1 MEQSDS
7 HCVEGCYTGLD
18 TVGTCTCFIDEQMGK
33 IGKISPYCREHLCDL
48 YVCMIVLGLLSLS
61 NVWTAPPPPSVV
73 STGRGVAYW
82 RLAFPSLKM
91 SHTLPNP

>member
-1 MEQSDS
+1 MGQSDS
-7 HCVEGCYTGLD
+7 HFVGGCYTGLD

-61 NVWTAPPPPSVV
+61 NVWTAPPPPV
-73 STGRGVAYW
+73 
-82 RLAFPSLKM
+82 
-91 SHTLPNP
+91 